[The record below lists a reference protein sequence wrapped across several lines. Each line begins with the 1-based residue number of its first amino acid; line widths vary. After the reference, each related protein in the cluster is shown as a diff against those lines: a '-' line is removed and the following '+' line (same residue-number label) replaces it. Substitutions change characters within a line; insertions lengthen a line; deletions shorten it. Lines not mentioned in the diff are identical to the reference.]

1 MDQFMVDVT
10 DIKDVQ
16 INDEVVLIGKQG
28 NKEITVDFIA
38 SILDTINYEVFCT
51 LSKRVPRQYIQ
62 NGKVIKTVKY
72 V

>member
-38 SILDTINYEVFCT
+38 SILDTIN
-51 LSKRVPRQYIQ
+51 LSLIHILSIQ
-62 NGKVIKTVKY
+62 LFMLDKAFFRFY
-72 V
+72 VLI